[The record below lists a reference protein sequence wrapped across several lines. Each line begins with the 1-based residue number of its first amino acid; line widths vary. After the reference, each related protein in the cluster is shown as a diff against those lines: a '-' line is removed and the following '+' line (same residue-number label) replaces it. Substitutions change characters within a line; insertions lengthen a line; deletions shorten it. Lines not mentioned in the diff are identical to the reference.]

1 MIKYLIRYIL
11 NQDYLLYLNP
21 RSFMINYNSEPL
33 ISVGILTDK
42 KIRFELYGDFSSFGF
57 KHFFSG
63 RFEAEIINDRIVCK
77 SDKDK
82 IEITDEIIFE
92 PQDPDSESFLLRDV
106 IIGVQFHWER
116 KEKQRF
122 THSLKLI
129 KDGDKIA
136 AINIIPI
143 EKYLTS
149 VISSEMSAKCSL
161 PMLQATAV
169 VSRSWLLA
177 QIEKSKTIKKEH
189 INYHTGFQSEDEIIK
204 WYDREDH
211 KLFDVCADDHCQRY
225 QGVTK
230 VTSEAAKK
238 AVEQTSGLVLLEED
252 KILDARFSKSCGGIS
267 EAFENVWEP
276 VKHPSLSAIYD
287 YKFISDDFDDDFS
300 KEKNAEKWIKGNPP
314 AFCNTQ
320 DQKILNQILLDY
332 DQETKDF
339 YRWKVEYTQ
348 NQISELIKRK
358 SGINFGQIKDLIPVQ
373 RGFSSRLIK
382 LKIVGT
388 KKTLTIGKE
397 LEIRRTLSETHLYS
411 SAFVVEKHGNID
423 GVPEKFVLYGAGWG
437 HGVGLCQIGAAVM
450 AEQGYQFDEILVH
463 YFKGA
468 DLKKI
473 Y

>member
-1 MIKYLIRYIL
+1 MLGYE
-11 NQDYLLYLNP
+11 
-21 RSFMINYNSEPL
+21 SEPY
-33 ISVGILTDK
+33 ISVGLLSDA
-42 KIRFELYGDFSSFGF
+42 KIKFELYGDFSSYGF

-63 RFEAEIINDRIVCK
+63 RFEAEIVNDRIVCK
-77 SDKDK
+77 GDSDK
-82 IEITDEIIFE
+82 IEVTDEIIFE
-92 PQDPDSESFLLRDV
+92 PQEPDSESFLIRDV
-106 IIGVQFHWER
+106 VIGVKFHWER

-129 KDGDKIA
+129 KDNGKITV
-136 AINIIPI
+136 INIVPI
-143 EKYLTS
+143 EKYLMS

-161 PMLQATAV
+161 QMLKATAV

-177 QIEKSKTIKKEH
+177 QIEKSKAIKSAH
-189 INYHTGFQSEDEIIK
+189 TNYKTVYESEDELIR

-230 VTSEAAKK
+230 MTSDAARK
-238 AVEQTSGLVLLEED
+238 AVEQTTGIVLLEND

-267 EAFENVWEP
+267 ESFENVWEP
-276 VKHPSLSAIYD
+276 VKHPSISAIYD
-287 YKFISDDFDDDFS
+287 YKFVVDDFDDDFL
-300 KEKNAEKWIKGNPP
+300 KEENAAKWIKGNPP
-314 AFCNTQ
+314 AFCNTN
-320 DQKILNQILLDY
+320 DPKILNQILLDY

-339 YRWKVEYTQ
+339 YRWKVEFTQ
-348 NQISELIKRK
+348 QQISDLIKRK
-358 SGINFGQIKDLIPVQ
+358 SGIDFGFIKDLVPVE
-373 RGFSSRLIK
+373 RGFSSRLVK

-411 SAFVVEKHGNID
+411 SAFIVEKFGDVD
-423 GVPEKFVLYGAGWG
+423 GVPEKFLLRGAGWG
-437 HGVGLCQIGAAVM
+437 HGAGLCQIGAAVM
-450 AEQGYQFDEILVH
+450 SEQGYQFDEIAIH

-468 DLKKI
+468 KLKKI

>member
-1 MIKYLIRYIL
+1 MLGYE
-11 NQDYLLYLNP
+11 
-21 RSFMINYNSEPL
+21 SEPY
-33 ISVGILTDK
+33 ISVGILTES
-42 KIRFELYGDFSSFGF
+42 KIKFELYGEYSSYGF

-63 RFEAEIINDRIVCK
+63 RFEAEIVNDRIVCK
-77 SDKDK
+77 GDKDK

-92 PQDPDSESFLLRDV
+92 PQEPDNESFLIRDV
-106 IIGVQFHWER
+106 VIGVKFHWER

-129 KDGDKIA
+129 KDNGKITA
-136 AINIIPI
+136 VNIVPI
-143 EKYLTS
+143 EKYLMS

-161 PMLQATAV
+161 QMLKATAV

-177 QIEKSKTIKKEH
+177 QIEKSKQIKSEH
-189 INYHTGFQSEDEIIK
+189 SDYKTVHQTDDELIK

-230 VTSEAAKK
+230 MTSEAARN
-238 AVEQTSGLVLLEED
+238 AVNQTAGIVLLENN

-276 VKHPSLSAIYD
+276 VKHPSLSAVYD
-287 YKFISDDFDDDFS
+287 YKFIADDFDDDFT
-300 KEKNAEKWIKGNPP
+300 KEKNAEKWINASPP
-314 AFCNTQ
+314 AFCNTT
-320 DQKILNQILLDY
+320 DPKILNQILLDY

-348 NQISELIKRK
+348 QQLSDLIKKK
-358 SGINFGQIKDLIPVQ
+358 SGIDFGLIKDLIPVE

-388 KKTLTIGKE
+388 NKTLTIGKE

-411 SAFVVEKHGNID
+411 SAFIVEKIGDVN
-423 GVPEKFVLYGAGWG
+423 GVPEKFILQGAGWG

-450 AEQGYQFDEILVH
+450 AEQGYQFDEIVIH
-463 YFKGA
+463 YFKDA
-468 DLKKI
+468 VLKKI

>member
-1 MIKYLIRYIL
+1 MLGYE
-11 NQDYLLYLNP
+11 
-21 RSFMINYNSEPL
+21 SEPL
-33 ISVGILTDK
+33 ISIGILTDK
-42 KIRFELYGDFSSFGF
+42 KINFELYGDFSSFGF

-63 RFEAEIINDRIVCK
+63 RFEAELVNDRIICK
-77 SDKDK
+77 SDSGK

-92 PQDPDSESFLLRDV
+92 PQEPESDSFLLRDV
-106 IIGVQFHWER
+106 LIGVKFHWER
-116 KEKQRF
+116 REKQRF

-129 KDGDKIA
+129 KDDGKIV

-149 VISSEMSAKCSL
+149 VISSEMSAHCSL
-161 PMLQATAV
+161 PMLKATAV

-177 QIEKSKTIKKEH
+177 QIEKSKSIKSEH
-189 INYHTGFQSEDEIIK
+189 TNYKSIYQTEDELIK

-238 AVEQTSGLVLLEED
+238 AVEQTAGIVLLEGD
-252 KILDARFSKSCGGIS
+252 HILDARFSKSCGGIS
-267 EAFENVWEP
+267 ESFENVWEP
-276 VKHPSLSAIYD
+276 VKHPCLTSVYD
-287 YKFISDDFDDDFS
+287 YKFIADDFDDDFS
-300 KEKNAEKWIKGNPP
+300 KEENAKKWIKGNPP

-320 DQKILNQILLDY
+320 DPKILNQILLDY

-339 YRWKVEYTQ
+339 YRWKIDFTQ
-348 NQISELIKRK
+348 SQLSDLIKRK
-358 SGINFGQIKDLIPVQ
+358 SGIDFGLIKDLVPIQ
-373 RGFSSRLIK
+373 RGFSSRIIK

-411 SAFVVEKHGNID
+411 SAFYVEKFGDLD
-423 GVPEKFVLYGAGWG
+423 GVPEKFLLYGAGWG
-437 HGVGLCQIGAAVM
+437 HGVGLCQIGSAVM
-450 AEQGYQFDEILVH
+450 AEQGYQFDEILIH

-468 DLKKI
+468 KLKKI

>member
-1 MIKYLIRYIL
+1 MLGY
-11 NQDYLLYLNP
+11 D
-21 RSFMINYNSEPL
+21 SEPL
-33 ISVGILTDK
+33 ISVGILSDT
-42 KIRFELYGDFSSFGF
+42 KIKFDLYGEYSSFGF

-63 RFEAEIINDRIVCK
+63 RYEAELVNDRIICK
-77 SDKDK
+77 GDNDK

-92 PQDPDSESFLLRDV
+92 PQEPNNESFIIKEV
-106 IIGVQFHWER
+106 VIGVKFHWER

-129 KDGDKIA
+129 KDNGKIT
-136 AINIIPI
+136 AINIVPI
-143 EKYLTS
+143 EKYLMS
-149 VISSEMSAKCSL
+149 VISSEMSAKCSMQ
-161 PMLQATAV
+161 MLKATAV

-177 QIEKSKTIKKEH
+177 QIEKSKSIKSEY
-189 INYHTGFQSEDEIIK
+189 INYKSGFQSEEELIK

-230 VTSEAAKK
+230 MTSDVVRK
-238 AVEQTSGLVLLEED
+238 AVEQTGGVVLLEND

-287 YKFISDDFDDDFS
+287 YKFVADDFDDDFS
-300 KEKNAEKWIKGNPP
+300 KEENTVKWIKGNPP
-314 AFCNTQ
+314 AFCNTT
-320 DQKILNQILLDY
+320 DPKILDQILLDY

-339 YRWKVEYTQ
+339 YRWKVEFTQ
-348 NQISELIKRK
+348 TQLADLIKRK
-358 SGINFGQIKDLIPVQ
+358 SGIDFGLIKDLILVE
-373 RGFSSRLIK
+373 RGFSSRLVK

-411 SAFVVEKHGNID
+411 SAFIVEKFGDVD
-423 GVPEKFVLYGAGWG
+423 GAPEKFLLRGAGWG

-450 AEQGYQFDEILVH
+450 AEQGYQFDEIAIH

-468 DLKKI
+468 KLKKI